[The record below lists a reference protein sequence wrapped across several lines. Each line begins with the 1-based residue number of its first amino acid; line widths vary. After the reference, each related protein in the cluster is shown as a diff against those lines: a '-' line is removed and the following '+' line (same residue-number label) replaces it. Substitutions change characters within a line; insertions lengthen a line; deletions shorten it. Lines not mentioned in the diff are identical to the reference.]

1 MGSDHVS
8 ELRGVTVK
16 GALRAAK
23 LRVMLR
29 QLAKIPDLGWNGSLS
44 LWMIRGSIES
54 ALRAC
59 VAHAKQCC
67 PGLKVRVYISYVFL
81 TVGQKK

>member
-29 QLAKIPDLGWNGSLS
+29 QLAKIPDLGWNGSL
-44 LWMIRGSIES
+44 WMIRGSIES

-59 VAHAKQCC
+59 VAHA
-67 PGLKVRVYISYVFL
+67 II
-81 TVGQKK
+81 